1 MFICTL
7 SKHLPS
13 VKGYLKTPP
22 GDCLLEVVYLVESAR
37 YHLHNL
43 NELTTGEA
51 PAPKDFQSGV
61 DFKGEVLN
69 SHWRTMA
76 ALIEL
81 EAFLTSAKR
90 YLDRSWCCIGERLGN
105 ETSKIRTLGGAV
117 YNLDKKVK
125 DKNIIEVLNNT
136 PYYVTLYGAWSE
148 WGAKLADLRNYV
160 EHQAPL
166 GGRYFGYTQKTDE
179 GDVIKIFIP
188 DYVPSSKSEIS
199 KTSLEFKK
207 QITANSYC
215 QQIIEK
221 MDELTNVFLREA
233 EVLKYI
239 EL

>member
-1 MFICTL
+1 MFISTL
-7 SKHLPS
+7 SKHLPA
-13 VKGYLKTPP
+13 VIDYMQTPP

-43 NELTTGEA
+43 NELTTGKA

-61 DFKGEVLN
+61 DFKGEALN
-69 SHWRTMA
+69 SHWRIMA

-90 YLDRSWCCIGERLGN
+90 YLDRSWCCIGERLGD
-105 ETSKIRTLGGAV
+105 ETSKIKTLGGAV

-125 DKNIIEVLNNT
+125 DKKVIERLNNT
-136 PYYVTLYGAWSE
+136 TYYVTLNDAWSE

-166 GGRYFGYTQKTDE
+166 GGQSFGYTQKTDE

-188 DYVPSSKSEIS
+188 DDVPSSRSEIP
-199 KTSLEFKK
+199 KKSLAFEK
-207 QITANSYC
+207 QITANNYC
-215 QQIIEK
+215 QHIIEK
-221 MDELTNVFLREA
+221 MDELTNALLSEA
-233 EVLKYI
+233 KVLKYI